1 MAGVTV
7 VSAESVDVVTTAQ
20 IKSNLRIA
28 SNDSTHDTQIEIC
41 RDASIS
47 VAKEYLQ
54 KSLMNRTL
62 KLSLDNIP
70 FSDSIL
76 PNQEGI
82 TSGPFLEYR
91 HRSVNLPFSPLVSV
105 SSVKTFDDS
114 DNATT
119 FANTKYFLD
128 NAKQPARIVLRT
140 GETFPTALRVANA
153 IEVKYVTGYSDA
165 SSVPEPIKFALFQ
178 IIAFLYEHRG
188 DMYEGKSALPNTAKK
203 LLEPYVVYSGLGSSK
218 LLQIG

>member
-1 MAGVTV
+1 MSGVSIVTG
-7 VSAESVDVVTTAQ
+7 ESVDVVTTAQ

-28 SNDSTHDTQIEIC
+28 SSDSTHDTQIEIC

-70 FSDSIL
+70 FADSIL
-76 PNQEGI
+76 PDKEGI
-82 TSGPFLEYR
+82 TTGPFLEYR
-91 HRSVNLPFSPLVSV
+91 QRSVNLPFSPLVSV

-119 FANTKYFLD
+119 MASSRYYVDTSSEYG
-128 NAKQPARIVLRT
+128 RVILRT
-140 GETFPTALRVANA
+140 GETWDDMLRVGNA
-153 IEVKYVTGYSDA
+153 IEITYVAGYGTIA
-165 SSVPEPIKFALFQ
+165 TSVPAGIRQ
-178 IIAFLYEHRG
+178 GIIVLASHYFENPEMVLKG
-188 DMYEGKSALPNTAKK
+188 QNTS
-203 LLEPYVVYSGLGSSK
+203 VVPTLVNSLWKPFRNMRFGIGLG
-218 LLQIG
+218 

>member
-7 VSAESVDVVTTAQ
+7 VTGESVDVVTTAQ

-82 TSGPFLEYR
+82 TTGPFLEYR
-91 HRSVNLPFSPLVSV
+91 
-105 SSVKTFDDS
+105 
-114 DNATT
+114 
-119 FANTKYFLD
+119 
-128 NAKQPARIVLRT
+128 
-140 GETFPTALRVANA
+140 
-153 IEVKYVTGYSDA
+153 
-165 SSVPEPIKFALFQ
+165 
-178 IIAFLYEHRG
+178 
-188 DMYEGKSALPNTAKK
+188 
-203 LLEPYVVYSGLGSSK
+203 
-218 LLQIG
+218 

>member
-28 SNDSTHDTQIEIC
+28 TSDSTHDTQIEIC

-82 TSGPFLEYR
+82 TTGPFLEYR
-91 HRSVNLPFSPLVSV
+91 QRSVNLPFSPLVSV

-114 DNATT
+114 DNVTT
-119 FANTKYFLD
+119 MASSRYYVDTASDFG
-128 NAKQPARIVLRT
+128 RVVLRT
-140 GETFPTALRVANA
+140 GETWDDMLRVANA
-153 IEVKYVTGYSDA
+153 IE
-165 SSVPEPIKFALFQ
+165 E
-178 IIAFLYEHRG
+178 
-188 DMYEGKSALPNTAKK
+188 SA
-203 LLEPYVVYSGLGSSK
+203 
-218 LLQIG
+218 

>member
-82 TSGPFLEYR
+82 TTGPFLEYR
-91 HRSVNLPFSPLVSV
+91 QRSVNLPFSPLVSV

-114 DNATT
+114 DNETT
-119 FANTKYFLD
+119 MASSRYYVDTASNYG
-128 NAKQPARIVLRT
+128 RVVLRT
-140 GETFPTALRVANA
+140 GETWDDMLRVANA
-153 IEVKYVTGYSDA
+153 IEITYVAGFGNIAT
-165 SSVPEPIKFALFQ
+165 SVPAGIRQ
-178 IIAFLYEHRG
+178 GIIVLASHYFENP
-188 DMYEGKSALPNTAKK
+188 DM
-203 LLEPYVVYSGLGSSK
+203 V
-218 LLQIG
+218 I

>member
-1 MAGVTV
+1 MAGVSV
-7 VSAESVDVVTTAQ
+7 VGAESVDVVTTAQ

-82 TSGPFLEYR
+82 TTGPFLEYR
-91 HRSVNLPFSPLVSV
+91 QRSVNLPFSPLVSV

-114 DNATT
+114 DNETT
-119 FANTKYFLD
+119 MASSRYYVDTASNYG
-128 NAKQPARIVLRT
+128 RVVLRT
-140 GETFPTALRVANA
+140 GETWDDMLRVANA
-153 IEVKYVTGYSDA
+153 IEITYVAGYGSIA
-165 SSVPEPIKFALFQ
+165 TSVPAGIRQGIIVLASHYFENADMVIK
-178 IIAFLYEHRG
+178 G
-188 DMYEGKSALPNTAKK
+188 EGNSVIPTLVNSLWKPFRNTRFGI
-203 LLEPYVVYSGLGSSK
+203 GLG
-218 LLQIG
+218 